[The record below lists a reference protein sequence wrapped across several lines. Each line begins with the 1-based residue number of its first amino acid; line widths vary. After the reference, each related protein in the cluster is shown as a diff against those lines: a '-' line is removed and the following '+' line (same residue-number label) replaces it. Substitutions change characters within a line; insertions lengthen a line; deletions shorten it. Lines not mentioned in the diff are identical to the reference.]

1 MKKRNVSQSSKYFKK
16 VSKKKQKL
24 LIGLIVGITA
34 LVLVSLLAN
43 KMYQHHELKV
53 VENNIAKINPKR
65 TTAQEI
71 KRNRVLQNK
80 VGQNKVDQKGSTKA
94 PLSAKFDF
102 SKVRPINY
110 SDSQKAQKYAKRY
123 VHSGMIKIPAIGVR
137 SAITEGMSNLS
148 LYSSVGTAKPNQ
160 KMGTANYTLGGHNNY
175 DYGHNAYLFSTLSAA
190 KRGQLIYL
198 TDFDQVYVYRIYDRQ
213 VINASHSEIIQ
224 DNQAKDKQPIVTLFT
239 CWSPNHEQATTKRL
253 MVRGELVSSNN
264 NVSSF

>member
-24 LIGLIVGITA
+24 LIGLMVGIIA
-34 LVLVSLLAN
+34 LALVSLLAN

-53 VENNIAKINPKR
+53 VENNIARINPKR

-80 VGQNKVDQKGSTKA
+80 VGQNKANQNKVDQKGSTKA
-94 PLSAKFDF
+94 PLSAKFNF
-102 SKVRPINY
+102 SKVKPINY

-160 KMGTANYTLGGHNNY
+160 KMGIANYTLGGHNNY
-175 DYGHNAYLFSTLSAA
+175 DYGRNAYLFSTLSAA

-239 CWSPNHEQATTKRL
+239 CLVTKPR
-253 MVRGELVSSNN
+253 SSDYKTING
-264 NVSSF
+264 SWRAGI